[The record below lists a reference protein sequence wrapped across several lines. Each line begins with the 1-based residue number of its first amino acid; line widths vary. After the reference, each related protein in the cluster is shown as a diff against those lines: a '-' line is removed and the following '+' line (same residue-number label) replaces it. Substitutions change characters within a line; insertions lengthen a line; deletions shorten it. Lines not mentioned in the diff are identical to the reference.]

1 MPFSEAVD
9 PSGFLLLSETDVNTN
24 TSFIAVAIQ
33 LLTTFGAL
41 PRMIAE
47 YGGYMPKLGISDNE
61 TKRSLGI
68 FQILGD
74 YFCHALLYTKCLRR
88 ETVAIIYS
96 SLASRILLL
105 FPTVSE
111 IECPVQLLGQLREQL
126 LFECQ
131 YVTRI
136 ANQVQSRLDAES
148 FE

>member
-1 MPFSEAVD
+1 MEYRLRDIKVEDATEKDREMPFSEAVD

-68 FQILGD
+68 F
-74 YFCHALLYTKCLRR
+74 
-88 ETVAIIYS
+88 
-96 SLASRILLL
+96 
-105 FPTVSE
+105 
-111 IECPVQLLGQLREQL
+111 
-126 LFECQ
+126 
-131 YVTRI
+131 
-136 ANQVQSRLDAES
+136 
-148 FE
+148 